1 MVPKRIGER
10 LLAAMSDV
18 IVPVSPWSTVAV
30 FEAMPLRAPG
40 LDQQRDLRAVA
51 QGVRQDEH
59 AVGVAGTAQ

>member
-30 FEAMPLRAPG
+30 FEAMHCVLRALISSVTSG
-40 LDQQRDLRAVA
+40 RLR
-51 QGVRQDEH
+51 RRP
-59 AVGVAGTAQ
+59 AG